1 MSRKKAAILRL
12 IVCLLAL
19 CSVWAPVQ
27 AQVNTDQVI
36 RIGQNALYF
45 EDYMLSIQYFN
56 QAIEA
61 KPYLAQ
67 PYFLRAVA
75 KINLDDYVGAEADA
89 GRAIELNPYLTDAY
103 EVRGVAR
110 QNRGRLRLAI
120 EDYDAALQLLPR
132 NRQLL
137 FNKALAQTEVHDY
150 AGADESYASL
160 LRFFPNFGNGYLGR
174 ARLRLLTGDTI
185 AAGSDIDRAVA
196 IDNRDPNAYIMR
208 ADIAINSAH
217 DFDSALVDIN
227 RAIRL
232 LPQHAG
238 LYINRAFIRYK
249 LDSYNGA
256 MEDYDYAL
264 TLEPLNKTAL
274 FNRGLLLA
282 EVSANDRALDDFNR
296 VLELDPNDYR
306 AIFNRA
312 IIHHLKGNYQ
322 EALADVGRVAE
333 RYPDF
338 PGAVQLRATIYHDM
352 GRLAEAER
360 DYRRAGAMARAL
372 HPAPEATENAAQ
384 PGAAEGSGP
393 GESDEEDEL
402 SADLAGR
409 RFKTLLTVDDNA
421 TLRREYNNSAI
432 RGRVQDRNFNV
443 ETEPMMMLSFYS
455 SPTELRPGGIY
466 VREVDD
472 LNATRMLRFV
482 LTVTNVVPTIDESSA
497 ARHFQSIEYYN
508 SYLSTHPGRP
518 VDFVGRALDFITVR
532 DYLNAERDAS
542 RAIELA
548 PDLALGYLIR
558 SQARYGRYLLERD
571 GTAAGATDAAT
582 RTSLARAALDAVG
595 QDLDSVLRLS
605 PQMSVAWFNKG
616 NVLFESGDPEGA
628 IEAYTAAIN
637 IKTDFGEAYFNR
649 GYMYLSLG
657 RQSEGVADLSK
668 AGELGIVAAYNLI
681 KRISR

>member
-1 MSRKKAAILRL
+1 MVRPWVACVMLVLAAWLP
-12 IVCLLAL
+12 
-19 CSVWAPVQ
+19 APG
-27 AQVNTDQVI
+27 QVNTDQVI

-89 GRAIELNPYLTDAY
+89 SRAIELNPYLTDAY

-110 QNRGRLRLAI
+110 QNRGRNRLAI

-137 FNKALAQTEVHDY
+137 FNKALAQTEVRDY
-150 AGADESYASL
+150 AGATESYGAL
-160 LRFFPNFGNGYLGR
+160 LRHYPNFGNGYLGR
-174 ARLRLLTGDTI
+174 ARLLLLKGDTI
-185 AAGSDIDRAVA
+185 AAGADIDRAVA
-196 IDNRDPNAYIMR
+196 IDNRDPNAFIMR

-264 TLEPLNKTAL
+264 TLDPLNKTAL

-282 EVSANDRALDDFNR
+282 EVAANDRALDDFNR

-312 IIHHLKGNYQ
+312 IIHHLKGNYS
-322 EALADVGRVAE
+322 EALADVERVAE

-338 PGAVQLRATIYHDM
+338 PGAVQLRAAIYHDM
-352 GRLAEAER
+352 GCLTEAER

-372 HPAPEATENAAQ
+372 HPAPSTAEAAGAGGDAAQ
-384 PGAAEGSGP
+384 AAPEAD
-393 GESDEEDEL
+393 DEEEL

-472 LNATRMLRFV
+472 INATRMLRFL
-482 LTVTNVVPTIDESSA
+482 LTVTNAVPTIDESTA

-518 VDFVGRALDFITVR
+518 VDFIGRALDFITVR

-548 PDLALGYLIR
+548 PDLALAYLIR

-571 GTAAGATDAAT
+571 GSGATSDAAT
-582 RTSLARAALDAVG
+582 RTLLARAALDAVA
-595 QDLDSVLRLS
+595 QDLDAVLHLS
-605 PQMSVAWFNKG
+605 PNMAAAWFNKG

-628 IEAYTAAIN
+628 IGAYTTAIG
-637 IKTDFGEAYFNR
+637 IKSDFGEAYFNR

-657 RQSEGVADLSK
+657 RQAEGIADLSK

-681 KRISR
+681 KRVSR